1 MNGYKKNYHLEKK
14 FREFSDMRDLLRNS
28 AEVYPDKTAYITKIK
43 GKNKEVNYINTS
55 YKSLFRQ
62 VQELGTALIDF
73 GLKGERIAVLGE
85 NSFHWCLAWLAVP
98 CGVGTVVP
106 LDKGLQKEELKSL
119 IQRSNAKAI
128 FADSKFF
135 EILEEIKAS
144 GDTNLSLIFGLDK
157 APEGSFDVGEI
168 MSKGAELL
176 DGGDVRFT
184 EAEINREEMSYLLF
198 TSGTTQAAKG
208 VMLSHKNLMSVNYGM
223 NLEEYFVP
231 DDVCMLFLPL
241 HHIYGAQGMVTFLS
255 QGITCVFCD
264 GLKYISAN
272 FKEYGVSV
280 MMVVPL
286 LLENVY
292 KKIMKGV
299 EKQGKTK
306 TLKTGMRICAAS
318 EKVGIYLRRKVF
330 ISIIDQLG
338 GRMRFFISGAAPL
351 DPVVAKGLN
360 DLGIL
365 TVSGYGLTETAPTI
379 ASETYRYIKAG
390 SVGKQLTN
398 LEIKI
403 DSPDENGIGELM
415 VKGDGVMLGYYDD
428 EESTNEVLEK
438 DGWFHTGDL
447 AYLDQEDYV
456 FICGRKKNV
465 IVLKNGK
472 NVFPEEIEEL
482 VNRLPYVSE
491 SLLFAR
497 QKNNDLSL
505 WLKVVYDKEYLD
517 ENNLAVEELE
527 NIFAEDLNKIND
539 SMPTYKSVNRFFIS
553 GVPTIKTT
561 TAKTKRGE
569 EMKVIEK
576 ELEERGLL

>member
-1 MNGYKKNYHLEKK
+1 MNGYKKDYHLERK
-14 FREFSDMRDLLRNS
+14 FREFRDMRDLLSES
-28 AEVYPDKTAYITKIK
+28 AEKYSEKVAYITKIK
-43 GKNKEVNYINTS
+43 GPKKEVNYIKTT
-55 YKSLFRQ
+55 YKSLYRQ
-62 VQELGTALIDF
+62 VQELGTALLDY

-85 NSFHWCLAWLAVP
+85 NSFHWCLAWLSVP
-98 CGVGTVVP
+98 CGVGVVVP
-106 LDKGLQKEELKSL
+106 LDKGLPQEELESL
-119 IQRSNAKAI
+119 IKRSNAKAI
-128 FADSKFF
+128 FADSKYFDT
-135 EILEEIKAS
+135 LEKIRN
-144 GDTNLSLIFGLDK
+144 GGNTNLSLIFGLDK
-157 APEGSFDVGEI
+157 APEGSLDVGEV
-168 MSKGAELL
+168 MARGADLL
-176 DGGDVRFT
+176 DSGDRSYID
-184 EAEINREEMSYLLF
+184 AEIDREAMSYLLF

-241 HHIYGAQGMVTFLS
+241 HHIFGSQGMVTFLS

-264 GLKYISAN
+264 GIKYISAN

-286 LLENVY
+286 LLEKVY
-292 KKIMKGV
+292 KKIMKGI
-299 EKQGKTK
+299 EKEGKTK
-306 TLKTGMRICAAS
+306 TLETGKKICAAS

-330 ISIIDQLG
+330 KQIIEQLG

-360 DLGIL
+360 ELGIL

-379 ASETYRYIKAG
+379 ASETYRYVKAG
-390 SVGKQLTN
+390 SVGKKLTN
-398 LEIKI
+398 LEVRI
-403 DSPDENGIGELM
+403 DEPNEDGIGELV

-428 EESTNEVLEK
+428 KVSTDEVLEP

-447 AYLDQEDYV
+447 AYIDSEGYV

-491 SLLFAR
+491 SMLFPIH
-497 QKNNDLSL
+497 KNDDLTL

-517 ENNLAVEELE
+517 EFGLSVEDVEKK
-527 NIFAEDLNKIND
+527 FAEDLEAIN
-539 SMPTYKSVNRFFIS
+539 SSLPTYKAVKKFYIS
-553 GVPTIKTT
+553 DIPTIKTT
-561 TAKTKRGE
+561 TAKTKRNE
-569 EMKVIEK
+569 EMVVIEK
-576 ELEERGLL
+576 ELADRNLN

>member
-1 MNGYKKNYHLEKK
+1 MNGYKKDYHLERK
-14 FREFSDMRDLLRNS
+14 FREFRDMRDLLSES
-28 AEVYPDKTAYITKIK
+28 AEKYSEKVAYITKIK
-43 GKNKEVNYINTS
+43 GPKKEVNYIKTT
-55 YKSLFRQ
+55 YKSLYRQ
-62 VQELGTALIDF
+62 VQELGTALLDY

-98 CGVGTVVP
+98 CGVGVVVP
-106 LDKGLQKEELKSL
+106 LDKGLPQEELESL
-119 IQRSNAKAI
+119 IKRSNAKAI
-128 FADSKFF
+128 FADSKYFDT
-135 EILEEIKAS
+135 LEKIRNA
-144 GDTNLSLIFGLDK
+144 GNTNLSLIFGLDK
-157 APEGSFDVGEI
+157 APVGSLDVGEV
-168 MSKGAELL
+168 MARGADLL
-176 DGGDVRFT
+176 DSGDRSYID
-184 EAEINREEMSYLLF
+184 AEIDREAMSYLLF

-241 HHIYGAQGMVTFLS
+241 HHIFGSQGMVTFLS

-264 GLKYISAN
+264 GIKYISAN

-286 LLENVY
+286 LLEKVY
-292 KKIMKGV
+292 KKIMKGI
-299 EKQGKTK
+299 EKEGKTK
-306 TLKTGMRICAAS
+306 TFETGKKICAAS

-330 ISIIDQLG
+330 KQIIDQIG

-360 DLGIL
+360 ELGIL

-379 ASETYRYIKAG
+379 ASETYRYVKAG

-398 LEIKI
+398 LEVRI
-403 DSPDENGIGELM
+403 DEPNEDGIGELV

-428 EESTNEVLEK
+428 KVSTDEVLEP

-447 AYLDQEDYV
+447 AYIDSEGYV

-491 SLLFAR
+491 SMLFPIH
-497 QKNNDLSL
+497 KNDDLTL

-517 ENNLAVEELE
+517 EFGMSVEDVEKK
-527 NIFAEDLNKIND
+527 FAEDLDGIN
-539 SMPTYKSVNRFFIS
+539 SSLPTYKAVKKFYIS
-553 GVPTIKTT
+553 DIPTIKTT
-561 TAKTKRGE
+561 TAKTKRNE
-569 EMKVIEK
+569 EMVVIEK
-576 ELEERGLL
+576 ELADRNLN

>member
-1 MNGYKKNYHLEKK
+1 MNGYKSNYHLERK
-14 FREFSDMRDLLRNS
+14 FREFTDMRDLLRNS
-28 AEVYPDKTAYITKIK
+28 ANKYGDKIAYITKIK
-43 GKNKEVNYINTS
+43 GPHKEVNYIKTT
-55 YKSLFRQ
+55 YKSLLRQ
-62 VQELGTALIDF
+62 VEELGTALIDY
-73 GLKGERIAVLGE
+73 GLKGERIAILGE

-98 CGVGTVVP
+98 SGVGVVVP
-106 LDKGLQKEELKSL
+106 LDKGLQPEELQSL
-119 IQRSNAKAI
+119 IKRSNAKAV

-135 EILEEIKAS
+135 DTLTAIKDS
-144 GDTNLSLIFGLDK
+144 GETNLSMIFGLNK
-157 APEGSFDVGEI
+157 APEGSMDVGEI
-168 MSKGAELL
+168 MARGADLL
-176 DGGDVRFT
+176 DAGDRTYVD
-184 EAEINREEMSYLLF
+184 AEIDREAMSYLLF

-241 HHIYGAQGMVTFLS
+241 HHIFGSQGMVTFLS

-286 LLENVY
+286 LLESVY

-299 EKQGKTK
+299 EKQGKTA
-306 TLKTGMRICAAS
+306 TLAKGMKICAAS

-330 ISIIDQLG
+330 KSIIDQLG

-379 ASETYRYIKAG
+379 ASETYRYVKAG

-415 VKGDGVMLGYYDD
+415 VRGDGVMIGYYDD
-428 EESTNEVLEK
+428 QAATDEVLEA

-447 AYLDQEDYV
+447 AHLDEENYV

-482 VNRLPYVSE
+482 VNRLPYVAE
-491 SLLFAR
+491 SMLFPR

-505 WLKVVYDKEYLD
+505 CLKVVYDKEYLD
-517 ENNLAVEELE
+517 ENNMTVEDIEE
-527 NIFAEDLNKIND
+527 MFKKDLDEINA
-539 SMPTYKSVNRFFIS
+539 SMPAYKAVNRFFIS
-553 GVPTIKTT
+553 GTPTIKTT
-561 TAKTKRGE
+561 TAKTKRAE

-576 ELEERGLL
+576 ELEERNL

>member
-1 MNGYKKNYHLEKK
+1 MNGYKSNYHLERK
-14 FREFSDMRDLLRNS
+14 FREFTDMRDLLRNS
-28 AEVYPDKTAYITKIK
+28 ADKYGDKTAYITKIK
-43 GKNKEVNYINTS
+43 GPHKEVNYINTT
-55 YKSLFRQ
+55 YKSLLRQ
-62 VQELGTALIDF
+62 VEELGTALIEY
-73 GLKGERIAVLGE
+73 GLKGERIAILGE
-85 NSFHWCLAWLAVP
+85 NSFHWCLAWLSVP
-98 CGVGTVVP
+98 CGVGVVVP
-106 LDKGLQKEELKSL
+106 LDKGLQPEELQSL
-119 IQRSNAKAI
+119 IKRSNAKAV

-135 EILEEIKAS
+135 DALTAIRDS
-144 GDTNLSLIFGLDK
+144 GETNLSFIFGLDK
-157 APEGSFDVGEI
+157 APEGSMDVGEI
-168 MSKGAELL
+168 MARGADLL
-176 DGGDVRFT
+176 DSGDRTYVD
-184 EAEINREEMSYLLF
+184 AEIDREAMSYLLF
-198 TSGTTQAAKG
+198 TSGTTQASKG

-241 HHIYGAQGMVTFLS
+241 HHIFGSQGMVTFLS

-286 LLENVY
+286 LLESVY

-299 EKQGKTK
+299 EKQGKTA
-306 TLKTGMRICAAS
+306 TLAKGMKICAAS
-318 EKVGIYLRRKVF
+318 EKMGIYLRRKVF
-330 ISIIDQLG
+330 KSIIDQLG

-351 DPVVAKGLN
+351 DPIVAKGLN

-390 SVGKQLTN
+390 SVGKPLTN

-415 VKGDGVMLGYYDD
+415 VRGDGVMLGYYDD
-428 EESTNEVLEK
+428 KTATEEVIESN
-438 DGWFHTGDL
+438 GWFHTGDL
-447 AYLDQEDYV
+447 AYLDDEGYV

-491 SLLFAR
+491 SMLFPR
-497 QKNNDLSL
+497 QKSSDLSL

-517 ENNLAVEELE
+517 ENSVTVEDIEEMFKKDLE
-527 NIFAEDLNKIND
+527 EINA
-539 SMPTYKSVNRFFIS
+539 SMPSYKSVNRFFIS
-553 GVPTIKTT
+553 DTPTVKTT
-561 TAKTKRGE
+561 TAKTKRAE

-576 ELEERGLL
+576 ELEERNLL